1 MKETFLNNKYLKS
14 KLQFN
19 LNLLIY
25 EFLKVN
31 INDDLQNT
39 EFIQSV

>member
-31 INDDLQNT
+31 INDLQNT

>member
-1 MKETFLNNKYLKS
+1 MKETFLIKFFKS

-31 INDDLQNT
+31 INDLQNT

>member
-1 MKETFLNNKYLKS
+1 MKETFLHKFLKS

-31 INDDLQNT
+31 INDLQNT